1 MIANRQKMISMK
13 QTTSVSDIDDTRP
26 LTGYLV
32 VSIEQAIAAPY
43 CTRLLADQGARVIK
57 VERPDGGDFARA
69 YDTRVKGE
77 ASHFV
82 WCNRSKESLALD
94 LKNPK
99 SIKQLR
105 KLLLKADV
113 FVQNLAPGAINKL
126 GLAPKDLREL
136 NPRLITCSISGFGDS
151 GPYSKRKAYD
161 LLIQAEAGFLSIT
174 GTPDTP
180 SKAGISIADI
190 CAGVTAHQAIL
201 AALLKRSRTGQGDHI
216 DVSMLESM
224 ADWMG
229 YPMYFSMDGAEPPV
243 RSGAGHATIYP
254 YGPFPVSDGTVLFG
268 LQNDR
273 EWASFCNTV
282 LDRPDMA
289 SDERFKGNTGRAKY
303 RDEIEPVICARLGE
317 LTKVH
322 AMELFQAAGI
332 GTAEVRDMAG
342 LWDHPQLAARN
353 CWGEIETSAGKVPS
367 LRPISGLSWEP
378 RMDAVPALGEHTK
391 RILQEIGKIEDSQTA
406 TISNKNEK

>member
-1 MIANRQKMISMK
+1 MNSEKS
-13 QTTSVSDIDDTRP
+13 TSFNSTSVNAIVDSSLP
-26 LTGYLV
+26 LAGYLV
-32 VSIEQAIAAPY
+32 VSVEQAVAAPY
-43 CTRLLADQGARVIK
+43 CSRLLADQGARVIK

-99 SIKQLR
+99 SVEQLR

-113 FVQNLAPGAINKL
+113 FIQNLAPGVIDKL
-126 GLAPKDLREL
+126 GLSPQDLRKS
-136 NPRLITCSISGFGDS
+136 NPKLVTCSISGFGDS

-180 SKAGISIADI
+180 SKAGISVADI
-190 CAGVTAHQAIL
+190 CAGVTAHQGIL
-201 AALLKRSRTGQGDHI
+201 AALLKRSRTGLGDHI
-216 DVSMLESM
+216 DVSMLEAM

-229 YPMYFSMDGAEPPV
+229 YPMYFSLDDAPPPV
-243 RSGAGHATIYP
+243 RSGAGHATIFP
-254 YGPFPVSDGTVLFG
+254 YGPFETSDGIVLFG

-273 EWASFCNTV
+273 EWVSFCNTV
-282 LDRPDMA
+282 LECQDMA
-289 SDERFKGNTGRAKY
+289 KDVRFKGNAGRAKH
-303 RDEIEPVICARLGE
+303 RDEIEPIICARMAS
-317 LTKVH
+317 LTKEV
-322 AMELFQAAGI
+322 AMNLLQLAGI

-342 LWDHPQLAARN
+342 LWAHPQLAARGS
-353 CWGEIETSAGKVPS
+353 WGEIETCAGSVLS
-367 LRPISGLSWEP
+367 LRPISGQSWEP
-378 RMDAVPALGEHTK
+378 RMDPVPSLGEHTQK
-391 RILQEIGKIEDSQTA
+391 ILQEINEIADTDSVV
-406 TISNKNEK
+406 SLKEK